1 MSEAKQATQNE
12 WEEETAGG
20 FIKFDTEGE
29 GFTGLVISYERKNT
43 AKGEA
48 NNYKVITEN
57 GAQSF
62 YAPKDLHDKLS
73 GAIIKYGLKNFVVK
87 ATFLKKIKTA
97 SGNDFKQFEVLHK
110 RADEKTMKEF
120 KIDPNAEGNF

>member
-1 MSEAKQATQNE
+1 MSNE
-12 WEEETAGG
+12 TTKDQGGWEEEASGG
-20 FIKFDTEGE
+20 FIKFDNEGE
-29 GFTGLVISYERKNT
+29 SFTGLVTAYEKKNT

-48 NNYKVITEN
+48 NNYHVITKS

-73 GAIIKYGLKNFVVK
+73 GCIIKYGLKNFVAKVTYK
-87 ATFLKKIKTA
+87 EKIKTS

-110 RADEKTMKEF
+110 RADEATMKEF
-120 KIDPNAEGNF
+120 GIDPNAGEI